1 MGDFMDEETMLVSK
15 SQASY
20 LKIDEALA
28 LAEHE
33 DETYTTVRTKDLR
46 NIVAHYK
53 WLAETR
59 LLELMYQS
67 YAHGEDDD
75 D

>member
-1 MGDFMDEETMLVSK
+1 MDEETMLVSK

-33 DETYTTVRTKDLR
+33 GETYTTVRTKDLR

-67 YAHGEDDD
+67 HAHGEDDD